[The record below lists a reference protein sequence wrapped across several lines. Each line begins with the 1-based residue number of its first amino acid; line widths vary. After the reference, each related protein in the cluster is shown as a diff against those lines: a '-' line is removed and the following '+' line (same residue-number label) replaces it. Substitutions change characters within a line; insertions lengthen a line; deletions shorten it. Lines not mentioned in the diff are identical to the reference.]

1 MRDEPMTKE
10 KMRNGHSMWEESDS
24 VDDRMVPCVV
34 HGVTTVYGVRPGERV
49 CSACVREGM
58 IPRPQEFRPP
68 TAADEEAER
77 AVDAEV
83 RAKLTA
89 EHEREMLRRERIDF
103 AIQRG
108 DLDELERL
116 GAGEAAVKEVRS
128 RLAGQPGGVGGG
140 ERETSPLGEDATRPL
155 TEADDPV
162 RRVAVGARL
171 AAVLSREPDSPA
183 HGGGAD
189 GAVDH
194 VPASPDAPAQRVAEA
209 GRVTDDSLE
218 DYILGLAGGS

>member
-10 KMRNGHSMWEESDS
+10 KMRSGHSMWEESDS

-49 CSACVREGM
+49 CSACVREGT

-68 TAADEEAER
+68 SAADEDAER

-83 RAKLTA
+83 SAKLTA
-89 EHEREMLRRERIDF
+89 EYEREMLRRERIDF

-108 DLDELERL
+108 DLGELERL
-116 GAGEAAVKEVRS
+116 GAGEAAIKEVRN
-128 RLAGQPGGVGGG
+128 RLAGQPDGMGGG
-140 ERETSPLGEDATRPL
+140 ERKAGAVGEDAAGPL

-162 RRVAVGARL
+162 RRVAVGTSP
-171 AAVLSREPDSPA
+171 AALLPREPDPPA

-189 GAVDH
+189 GPVDH
-194 VPASPDAPAQRVAEA
+194 VSARAHAPAQRVAEA
-209 GRVTDDSLE
+209 GGVTDDSLE
-218 DYILGLAGGS
+218 DYILRLAGGS